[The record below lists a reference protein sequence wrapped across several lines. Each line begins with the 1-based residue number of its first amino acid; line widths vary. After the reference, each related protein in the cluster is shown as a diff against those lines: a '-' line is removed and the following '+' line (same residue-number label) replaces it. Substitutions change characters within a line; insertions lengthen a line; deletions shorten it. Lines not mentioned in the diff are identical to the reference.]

1 MTAQRTSESE
11 LHAARILECV
21 IGQRVEPYD
30 KCVECDDFH
39 DKSTPVNGRY
49 DLHVGQVG
57 ALEVTFATSRV
68 AERNARNWEPY
79 FSQQSAPLLRDHWHV
94 VVENTAKNKAPRSK
108 KEARGS
114 QKFLEAISSALA
126 ELERRGVS
134 DVGWGSPCFSDPF
147 HDPECPYGKLRR
159 AGVQF
164 ARVMSGDGAGAISV
178 AVVYGYDAMPAA
190 DEEGDRKEAEKLQ
203 KKQQAKEGRKL
214 VSKTAEPDK
223 IGPVQWSF
231 NPGFIAHL
239 ESRRAEDEQREAA
252 FIRSIFA
259 DHLFESEIVE
269 RAREE
274 VARRIDLARTM
285 TWRQQLPPLPE
296 ARKADAGTDLVDL
309 LEVEFS
315 LHSDLAAKLL
325 RADPRRVRREVFFWL
340 TWMRAPAWNRLTR
353 HGLLPARD
361 PELPDGV
368 TGVWV
373 GSLTDP
379 SHVLHWDGE
388 TGWVRH
394 DPPDSLISSICRR

>member
-1 MTAQRTSESE
+1 MASSTGESE
-11 LHAARILECV
+11 LQAARIVECMT
-21 IGQRVEPYD
+21 GQRVEPYD

-57 ALEVTFATSRV
+57 ALEVTLATSRV
-68 AERNARNWEPY
+68 AERNARDWEPY
-79 FSQQSAPLLRDHWHV
+79 SSPQPAPLLSDHWHV
-94 VVENTAKNKAPRSK
+94 GVESTAKAKTPRGR
-108 KEARGS
+108 KEARDS
-114 QKFLEAISSALA
+114 QDFLEVVSSALA

-134 DVGWGSPCFSDPF
+134 DLAWGSSCFSDPF
-147 HDPECPYGKLRR
+147 HDPDCPYGKLRR

-164 ARVMSGDGAGAISV
+164 ARAMSGDGTGAISV
-178 AVVYGYDAMPAA
+178 AVLYGFDAMPAA
-190 DEEGDRKEAEKLQ
+190 DEVGDRKKAERLQ
-203 KKQQAKEGRKL
+203 RKQEAKEGRKPTPK
-214 VSKTAEPDK
+214 SAEPDGL
-223 IGPVQWSF
+223 GPVEWSF
-231 NPGFIAHL
+231 NPGFVAHL
-239 ESRRAEDEQREAA
+239 EGRRAEDEQREMAA
-252 FIRSIFA
+252 IRSLFA
-259 DHLFESEIVE
+259 DQLSESEVFE

-285 TWRQQLPPLPE
+285 TWRERLPSLPE

-315 LHSDLAAKLL
+315 LHPDLAVKLL
-325 RADPRRVRREVFFWL
+325 RADPCRVRREVFFWL

-379 SHVLHWDGE
+379 SHVLHWDHE
-388 TGWVRH
+388 TGWARH
-394 DPPDSLISSICRR
+394 DPPDSLLASICRR

>member
-1 MTAQRTSESE
+1 MAQRTSESE
-11 LHAARILECV
+11 LHAARIVEYLT
-21 IGQRVEPYD
+21 GQRVEPYD

-39 DKSTPVNGRY
+39 DKSTPFNGRY
-49 DLHVGQVG
+49 DFHVGQAG
-57 ALEVTFATSRV
+57 ALEVTLATSRV
-68 AERNARNWEPY
+68 AERNSRDWEPY
-79 FSQQSAPLLRDHWHV
+79 SSPQSASLLRNHWFV
-94 VVENTAKNKAPRSK
+94 AVESTAKVKVPRSR
-108 KEARGS
+108 KEGRGS
-114 QKFLEAISSALA
+114 QEFLEVVSSALA

-134 DVGWGSPCFSDPF
+134 DVAWGSPCFSDPF
-147 HDPECPYGKLRR
+147 HDPDCPYGKLRR

-164 ARVMSGDGAGAISV
+164 GKATSGDGTGAISV
-178 AVVYGYDAMPAA
+178 TVLYGYDAMPAA
-190 DEEGDRKEAEKLQ
+190 DEEGDRKKAERLQ
-203 KKQQAKEGRKL
+203 RKQRAKEGRKPTP
-214 VSKTAEPDK
+214 KTAEPDGL
-223 IGPVQWSF
+223 GPVQWSF
-231 NPGFIAHL
+231 NPGFVARL
-239 ESRRAEDEQREAA
+239 ERRRAEDEQREAA
-252 FIRSIFA
+252 VIRSLFA
-259 DHLFESEIVE
+259 DHLPESEIVE

-285 TWRQQLPPLPE
+285 TWRERLPSLPE

-315 LHSDLAAKLL
+315 LHPDLAMKLL
-325 RADPRRVRREVFFWL
+325 RADPRRMRHEVFFWL

-394 DPPDSLISSICRR
+394 DPPDSLLASICRR